1 MNIVIATVKS
11 WNIRNAEKL
20 IEDCPG
26 WNVSLITDKYKLAAQ
41 LEASNPDFVFFPHWS
56 WKIPPS
62 IYENYN
68 CVVFHMTDLPF
79 GRGGS
84 PLQNLIVRGIY
95 ETMISAIQVTSGI
108 DEGPV
113 YFKEPMDIS
122 EGNADEMLS
131 RASDIIF
138 FKMIPRLIGE
148 KFMPKPQEGNPT
160 IFKRRLADQS
170 EIPGNLSNRQIY
182 DYIRMLDGEG
192 YPKAFSKYGQRKVCY
207 SNAKYENGR
216 VMAEAEFIGED

>member
-84 PLQNLIVRGIY
+84 PLQNLIGI
-95 ETMISAIQVTSGI
+95 SLANVHRLFK
-108 DEGPV
+108 V
-113 YFKEPMDIS
+113 YRSLVYARCHLYCGDH
-122 EGNADEMLS
+122 
-131 RASDIIF
+131 
-138 FKMIPRLIGE
+138 RLIY
-148 KFMPKPQEGNPT
+148 PP
-160 IFKRRLADQS
+160 
-170 EIPGNLSNRQIY
+170 
-182 DYIRMLDGEG
+182 DY
-192 YPKAFSKYGQRKVCY
+192 
-207 SNAKYENGR
+207 
-216 VMAEAEFIGED
+216 